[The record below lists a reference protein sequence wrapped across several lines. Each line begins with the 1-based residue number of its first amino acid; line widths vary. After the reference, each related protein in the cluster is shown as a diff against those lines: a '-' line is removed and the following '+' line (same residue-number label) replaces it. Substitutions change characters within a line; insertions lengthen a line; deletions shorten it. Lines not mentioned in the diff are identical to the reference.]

1 MIDQNDLRSLSTL
14 LLFIAFIGVC
24 ISVHRKSRKGFYDEA
39 AQLPFVDDDDVK
51 GNGDDQAKGNGK
63 GDGQ

>member
-24 ISVHRKSRKGFYDEA
+24 ISVYRKSRKGFYDEA

-51 GNGDDQAKGNGK
+51 GDGEGKGNGK
-63 GDGQ
+63 GERQ